1 MQSKTPILLLCI
13 VAVAFVIS
21 VIVLSPDLPSRIA
34 THFDG
39 SGQANGWMSHRQHLI
54 VISVIGIGLPALII
68 GICFCIRFL
77 PPTAINVPNAI
88 YWRSKENFPVACRLV
103 FHWSLY
109 VASLILLFLGI
120 VNFLIV
126 QSNRLS
132 PPHLST
138 EAILISVFGFVVSEG
153 ILVGMLILSFL
164 RIKKG

>member
-68 GICFCIRFL
+68 GICFLHQVFAANCYQCSQCYL
-77 PPTAINVPNAI
+77 LAI
-88 YWRSKENFPVACRLV
+88 
-103 FHWSLY
+103 
-109 VASLILLFLGI
+109 
-120 VNFLIV
+120 
-126 QSNRLS
+126 
-132 PPHLST
+132 
-138 EAILISVFGFVVSEG
+138 
-153 ILVGMLILSFL
+153 
-164 RIKKG
+164 